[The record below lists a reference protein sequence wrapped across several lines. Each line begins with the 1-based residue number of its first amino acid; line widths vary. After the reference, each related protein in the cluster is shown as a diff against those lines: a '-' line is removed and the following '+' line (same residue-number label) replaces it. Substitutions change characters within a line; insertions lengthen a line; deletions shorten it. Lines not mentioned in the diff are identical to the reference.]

1 MVQIHMTAG
10 DKSAGRALGRAALA
24 AALKGRRTGRWKR
37 CKQGQVAGPQEQ
49 GCHHSR
55 LAQWDDSASQ
65 DEDGWIVCQ
74 SSLHTVSRQLWCS
87 TALVADFASARL
99 LHENCDA

>member
-1 MVQIHMTAG
+1 MVQIHVTAG
-10 DKSAGRALGRAALA
+10 DKSAGRVPGRAALA
-24 AALKGRRTGRWKR
+24 AALKGRRIGRWKG
-37 CKQGQVAGPQEQ
+37 CKQGQVAGTQER

-74 SSLHTVSRQLWCS
+74 FSLHTVSRQLWCS
-87 TALVADFASARL
+87 TALVAGCASARL
-99 LHENCDA
+99 LRENYDA